1 MVFSGFGEKIMK
13 VSEEKHSKM
22 SDLEGK
28 MRIQTA
34 VWCLGKMRYSVQQ
47 IKGTDYYMLLDSDG
61 KNIFGYGFRIPEIAL
76 IEFADRAFRFK
87 RRNGLKKLRDE
98 IPVIVEQIKNNR
110 WLCSE

>member
-1 MVFSGFGEKIMK
+1 
-13 VSEEKHSKM
+13 M
-22 SDLEGK
+22 SDSGEK

-34 VWCLGKMRYSVQQ
+34 IWTLGKMRYDVQK
-47 IKGTDYYMLLDSDG
+47 IKNTNYYVLRDSDG
-61 KNIFGYGFRIPEIAL
+61 QYIFGYGFRITEIAL

-110 WLCSE
+110 WLCGE